1 MNGSV
6 VRQSSRLD
14 VVLALKSKTFTAVC
28 ILAAGVGAAMH
39 IGKLPPALPILGKVL
54 GVSLLQSG
62 FLLSS
67 MQLAGM
73 LLGLL
78 TGLAVQRVGL
88 KRSMT
93 LGLLVMAL
101 GSAVGA
107 LAQSAAW
114 LLATRAIE
122 GLGFLWVVLP
132 APALLRQWVAP
143 QRVSRAMGLWGAYM
157 PLGTSLGL
165 LFGPYVMHLAL
176 PDMGWRWW
184 WGVLSAWCA
193 LLALLVLWLI
203 PADAESATVSTANQ
217 KILGSTLRSR
227 PAWLLALGFA
237 VYSGQWLAVV
247 GFLPTI
253 YALAGVANAQAG
265 WLTPLAA
272 AANII
277 GNVAAGRLL
286 ERGVSPLTLLRTGF
300 LAMAAGALLA
310 FLPQVDPRLQYTAV
324 LVFSAVGGLIPA
336 TLFSLSV
343 RLAPSP
349 AAVSSTVGWM
359 QQWSAFGQ
367 FTAPP
372 LVAWVAVQA
381 GGWQLTGVF
390 SIVCCTVGL
399 LLASAI
405 HRALEHANGGVSP
418 TRAA

>member
-1 MNGSV
+1 
-6 VRQSSRLD
+6 
-14 VVLALKSKTFTAVC
+14 
-28 ILAAGVGAAMH
+28 MH
-39 IGKLPPALPILGKVL
+39 IGKLPPALPVLREVL
-54 GVSLLQSG
+54 GVTLVQAG

-88 KRSMT
+88 KRSMM
-93 LGLLVMAL
+93 LGLLVVAL
-101 GSAVGA
+101 GSALGA
-107 LAQSAAW
+107 LVQGAGW
-114 LLATRAIE
+114 LLATRAME

-132 APALLRQWVAP
+132 APALLRQSVGP
-143 QRVSRAMGLWGAYM
+143 QRVNRVMGIWGAYM

-165 LFGPYVMHLAL
+165 LLGPYVMHLAL
-176 PDMGWRWW
+176 PDMGWRLWW
-184 WGVLSAWCA
+184 WVLSAWCA
-193 LLALLVLWLI
+193 LLAVLVLWQI
-203 PADAESATVSTANQ
+203 PTDAQPATTNKANQ
-217 KILGSTLRSR
+217 KILGLTLRFR
-227 PAWLLALGFA
+227 PAWLLALSFA
-237 VYSGQWLAVV
+237 VYSGQWLSVV

-253 YALAGVANAQAG
+253 YALAGVASANAG
-265 WLTPLAA
+265 WLTALAA
-272 AANII
+272 AANIV
-277 GNVAAGRLL
+277 GNVSAGRLL
-286 ERGVSPLTLLRTGF
+286 ERGVRPLTLLRCGF
-300 LAMAAGALLA
+300 VAMAAGAVLA
-310 FLPQVDPRLQYTAV
+310 FLPQVDARLQYAAV

-359 QQWSAFGQ
+359 QQWSAIGQ

-381 GGWQLTGVF
+381 GGWQLTGVI
-390 SIVCCTVGL
+390 SVVCCALGL

-405 HRALEHANGGVSP
+405 HHALGQVSP

>member
-1 MNGSV
+1 MSLFDMAIAN
-6 VRQSSRLD
+6 R
-14 VVLALKSKTFTAVC
+14 SKTLPAFC

-39 IGKLPPALPILGKVL
+39 IGKLPPALPVLGQVL
-54 GVSLLQSG
+54 GVTLLQAG

-88 KRSMT
+88 KRSMM
-93 LGLLVMAL
+93 LGLLVVSLASAL
-101 GSAVGA
+101 GA
-107 LAQSAAW
+107 LAESAAW
-114 LLATRAIE
+114 LLVTRALE

-132 APALLRQWVAP
+132 APALLRQSVAVE
-143 QRVSRAMGLWGAYM
+143 RVNRVMGFWGAYM

-165 LFGPYVMHLAL
+165 LLGPYVMHLAV
-176 PDMGWRWW
+176 PDMGWRLWW
-184 WGVLSAWCA
+184 CVLSGWCA
-193 LLALLVLWLI
+193 LLALVVLWRI
-203 PADAESATVSTANQ
+203 PADAKTMVSTANQ
-217 KILGSTLRSR
+217 KILGLTLRSR
-227 PAWLLALGFA
+227 PAWLLALSFA
-237 VYSGQWLAVV
+237 VYAGQWLAVV

-253 YALAGVANAQAG
+253 YALAGVASAQAG
-265 WLTPLAA
+265 WLTALAA
-272 AANII
+272 AANIV
-277 GNVAAGRLL
+277 GNVSAGRLL
-286 ERGVSPLTLLRTGF
+286 ERGVRPLTLLRTAF
-300 LAMAAGALLA
+300 VAMACGALLA
-310 FLPQVDPRLQYTAV
+310 FLPHVDARLQYAAV

-359 QQWSAFGQ
+359 QQWSAIGQ

-372 LVAWVAVQA
+372 LVAWVAVRA
-381 GGWQLTGVF
+381 GGWQWTGLISVA
-390 SIVCCTVGL
+390 CCASGL

-405 HRALEHANGGVSP
+405 HRALEQARGQALQ